1 MKIFDKEGNA
11 DSKEDTQAE
20 AGDPDAKNSGSSGGE
35 AKKTQ
40 DNPEEAKEAQGS
52 PEEAK
57 EAQGGPEEA
66 KETQAKEAQ
75 GSPEEASASSE
86 TEKSPEELCREE
98 NEILKDQLLRLAADF
113 DNFRKRTARQI
124 EETRKAVLE
133 QVLLDFLEV
142 TDNFDRAIKSTK
154 TAEDMSSIAS
164 GLEQLSK
171 QFFSILEKYGI
182 EKIESERA
190 SEFDP
195 HKHEAVQH
203 VETSE
208 LPDNTIVEVY
218 KAGYALNSKVIRPAM
233 VSVARNP
240 NETEE

>member
-1 MKIFDKEGNA
+1 MKIFDKEGNT
-11 DSKEDTQAE
+11 DSREDTQAE
-20 AGDPDAKNSGSSGGE
+20 AGDPDAENFGSSE
-35 AKKTQ
+35 
-40 DNPEEAKEAQGS
+40 EEAKEAQGS
-52 PEEAK
+52 PEEA
-57 EAQGGPEEA
+57 P
-66 KETQAKEAQ
+66 
-75 GSPEEASASSE
+75 ASSE
-86 TEKSPEELCREE
+86 TEKSPEALCREE

-124 EETRKAVLE
+124 EENRKAVLE

-142 TDNFDRAIKSTK
+142 TDNFDRALKSAK

-164 GLEQLSK
+164 GIEQLSK
-171 QFFSILEKYGI
+171 QFFSILEKYGL
-182 EKIESERA
+182 ERIESEKS